1 MKQHT
6 QFCQEQNWTREARP
20 QGARQGWRA
29 SQILRN
35 VAVAAGKC
43 LSLVVAMVGMTA
55 TALGAE
61 IQSIAW
67 EPGSEAPVLQ
77 VKLTGESTYKTQV
90 LEDGQRLRISFPDSS
105 MGTSLAELQGLDKVK
120 GVYPYLADNGTSV
133 VVDFLMTEPGQLEVQ
148 KAEYGYR
155 VAASAAVPAA
165 SAPTPV
171 LPTPST
177 VETPAVPVSSPSS
190 PAETSPN
197 VVEQSTEKTVVAEPA
212 ATPPVVEEKNVIEDI
227 LYAKLPGDRIQVTLK
242 MAKPPV
248 EPNAFTITNPA
259 RISLDFP
266 KTRVGLAKKSIA
278 VKEAAVTSV
287 TAIEADDRSR
297 IVLSLIKPVAYS
309 TNIEGN
315 NFVLT
320 VEAPVA
326 AIAGALEPKTTHFAS
341 SRKTGKY
348 SLKAIDFR
356 RGPQGDGKII
366 INLSDA
372 AVGIDIREQ
381 AGEIMVD
388 FLNTSVASELQR
400 RLDVVDFATPVQT
413 VDTFAQGKN
422 TRMIVT
428 PKGKYEQ
435 LAYQTGN
442 VFTISVKPVIEKPDE
457 KKVDEFGYSGEKLSL
472 NFQNIDARAAL
483 QVLADFTGLNFV
495 VSDTVK
501 GSLTLRLKDVPWD
514 QALDL
519 ILDSKN
525 LAMRRKG
532 NVLTVAPAP
541 EVAAK
546 EKANLEATKSVIELE
561 PLISELI
568 QINYAKADDIAAL
581 LKSIKA
587 INTIAGQH
595 PVFNQS
601 VTITKESTESNT
613 LLSPRGQ
620 VTVDARTNSL
630 LIQDTPG
637 KIREVRKLIAKL
649 DQPVRQ
655 VMIESRLVEATD
667 NFSKSLGIRFGTKY
681 TDTAPSGRAG
691 AVSGSVSDSSSIVAA
706 GTLTSN
712 SSGLNVNLPSAGIG
726 TSVAGSIGLT
736 IAKIGSNGGLLNLE
750 LSALEQEGNG
760 KIISSPR
767 VITANQKLARIEQGQ
782 ERVFTTSVL
791 GVGSV
796 VTKKATLKLEVTPQ
810 ITPDDRINLDVDIT
824 KDNFIDAV
832 AGTLNIK
839 EIKTQVLLDNGETV
853 VIGGIYE
860 QDKNNTI
867 TKVPFFGDIPLL
879 GWLFKS
885 KEVKDNKTEL
895 LIFLTPRI
903 LSDNLSLR

>member
-1 MKQHT
+1 MNDKTSEAGLPIVKQ
-6 QFCQEQNWTREARP
+6 QTR
-20 QGARQGWRA
+20 
-29 SQILRN
+29 ILRR
-35 VAVAAGKC
+35 VALASGRCLAFLVATA
-43 LSLVVAMVGMTA
+43 GMTA
-55 TALGAE
+55 STYGAE

-67 EPGSEAPVLQ
+67 EPGSETPVLQ
-77 VKLTGESTYKTQV
+77 VRAAGEASFTTQV

-105 MGTSLAELQGLDKVK
+105 MGPSLAELQGLDKVK
-120 GVYPYLADNGTSV
+120 GAYPYLADNGTAV
-133 VVDFLMTEPGQLEVQ
+133 VVDLLMNEPGQLDVQ

-155 VAASAAVPAA
+155 VAASTTAPAAAAVELPPAA
-165 SAPTPV
+165 LAPTV
-171 LPTPST
+171 A
-177 VETPAVPVSSPSS
+177 VETPVKAEAPAVEK
-190 PAETSPN
+190 PAA
-197 VVEQSTEKTVVAEPA
+197 AEPPPA
-212 ATPPVVEEKNVIEDI
+212 APVAEEKNSIEDI
-227 LYAKLPGDRIQVTLK
+227 VYAKLPGDRIQITFK
-242 MAKPPV
+242 MTKAPA

-266 KTRVGLAKKSIA
+266 NTRVGFAKKSLA
-278 VKEAAVTSV
+278 VKEAAVTNV

-297 IVLSLIKPVAYS
+297 VVLSLIKPVAYS

-315 NFVLT
+315 DFIVT
-320 VEAPVA
+320 VEAPVS
-326 AIAGALEPKTTHFAS
+326 AIAGAVEPKTTHFAS
-341 SRKTGKY
+341 TRKTGKY
-348 SLKAIDFR
+348 SLKGIDFR

-366 INLSDA
+366 ISLSDP

-381 AGEIMVD
+381 AGEIMLD
-388 FLNTSVASELQR
+388 FLNTSASAELQR

-413 VDTFAQGKN
+413 IDTIAQGKN
-422 TRMIVT
+422 TRMIIT
-428 PKGKYEQ
+428 PKGRYEH

-442 VFTISVKPVIEKPDE
+442 IFTVSIKPVIEKPDE

-472 NFQNIDARAAL
+472 NFQNIEARAAL

-532 NVLTVAPAP
+532 NVITVAPAP
-541 EVAAK
+541 EMAAK
-546 EKANLEATKSVIELE
+546 EKANLESTKAVIDLE
-561 PLISELI
+561 PLVSELV
-568 QINYAKADDIAAL
+568 QINYAKADDIANL
-581 LKSIKA
+581 LKSIKQVTTA
-587 INTIAGQH
+587 SSEEH
-595 PVFNQS
+595 PVFGSTATGATIEKSS
-601 VTITKESTESNT
+601 VANT

-620 VTVDARTNSL
+620 VTVDARTNAI

-637 KIREVRKLIAKL
+637 KIREVRKLIAQL

-681 TDTAPSGRAG
+681 ADTSPSGRAG
-691 AVSGSVSDSSSIVAA
+691 AVSGTVADSSSIVSA
-706 GTLTSN
+706 GTLSAS

-726 TSVAGSIGLT
+726 SSVAGSIGIT

-750 LSALEQEGNG
+750 LSALEQEGKG
-760 KIISSPR
+760 KVISSPR

-810 ITPDDRINLDVDIT
+810 ITPDDRINMEVNIT
-824 KDNFIDAV
+824 KDNFADAV
-832 AGTLNIK
+832 AGVLNVK

-860 QDKNNTI
+860 QDKVNTV

-885 KEVKDNKTEL
+885 KETKDNKTEL

-903 LSDNLSLR
+903 LSENLSLR

>member
-1 MKQHT
+1 MKQHI
-6 QFCQEQNWTREARP
+6 QL
-20 QGARQGWRA
+20 
-29 SQILRN
+29 LRN
-35 VAVAAGKC
+35 VAVAAGNC
-43 LSLVVAMVGMTA
+43 LTLIVVMVGMTTA
-55 TALGAE
+55 ALGAE

-67 EPGSEAPVLQ
+67 EPGSDTAVLQ
-77 VKLTGESTYKTQV
+77 VKMTGESTYTTQV

-105 MGTSLAELQGLDKVK
+105 MGASLAELQGMDKVK

-133 VVDFLMTEPGQLEVQ
+133 VVDLLMTEPGQLDVQ

-155 VAASAAVPAA
+155 VVTAAAHAATSPATVLSTPATAVAPVVPAP
-165 SAPTPV
+165 SAPAEVTPN
-171 LPTPST
+171 
-177 VETPAVPVSSPSS
+177 A
-190 PAETSPN
+190 AA
-197 VVEQSTEKTVVAEPA
+197 QATEKTAAEAAAVAPA
-212 ATPPVVEEKNVIEDI
+212 AEEKNIIEDI
-227 LYAKLPGDRIQVTLK
+227 LYAKLPGDRIQITLK

-266 KTRVGLAKKSIA
+266 KTRVGLAKKSLT

-287 TAIEADDRSR
+287 TAIEAEDRSR

-309 TNIEGN
+309 TNIDGN
-315 NFVLT
+315 NFVVI

-326 AIAGALEPKTTHFAS
+326 AIAGAVQPKTTHFAS
-341 SRKTGKY
+341 SHKSGKY

-366 INLSDA
+366 INLSDP

-381 AGEIMVD
+381 AGEILVD

-413 VDTFAQGKN
+413 VDTFSQGKN
-422 TRMIVT
+422 TRMVIT

-472 NFQNIDARAAL
+472 NFQNIDVRAAL

-519 ILDSKN
+519 IIDSKN

-546 EKANLEATKSVIELE
+546 EKANLEATKAVVELE
-561 PLISELI
+561 PLVSELI
-568 QINYAKADDIAAL
+568 QINYAKAEDIASL
-581 LKSIKA
+581 IKSIKPVGNA
-587 INTIAGQH
+587 TALEH
-595 PVFNQS
+595 PVFGS
-601 VTITKESTESNT
+601 SATGASTQIATSSNT

-620 VTVDARTNSL
+620 VTVDKRTNSL
-630 LIQDTPG
+630 LIQDTSG
-637 KIREVRKLIAKL
+637 KIREVRKLIAQL

-667 NFSKSLGIRFGTKY
+667 NFSRSLGVRLGHIYDST
-681 TDTAPSGRAG
+681 TPSGQRAITTG
-691 AVSGSVSDSSSIVAA
+691 QDATLDNTYFTSGVYDI
-706 GTLTSN
+706 N
-712 SSGLNVNLPSAGIG
+712 RHFNVNLPSPGIG
-726 TSVAGSIGLT
+726 TSPAGALT
-736 IAKIGSNGGLLNLE
+736 LFFAKGSRIIDLE
-750 LSALEQEGNG
+750 LSALEQEGKG

-810 ITPDDRINLDVDIT
+810 ITPDDRVNLDVDIT
-824 KDNFIDAV
+824 KDNFVDAI
-832 AGTLNIK
+832 AGTLNVK

-860 QDKNNTI
+860 QDRNDTV

-879 GWLFKS
+879 GWLFKG

>member
-6 QFCQEQNWTREARP
+6 
-20 QGARQGWRA
+20 
-29 SQILRN
+29 QILRN
-35 VAVAAGKC
+35 VAVAAGKY
-43 LSLVVAMVGMTA
+43 LSLVVAMAGMTA
-55 TALGAE
+55 AALGAE

-77 VKLTGESTYKTQV
+77 IKLAGESTYKTQV

-133 VVDFLMTEPGQLEVQ
+133 VVDLLMTEPGQLDVQ

-155 VAASAAVPAA
+155 VVASAAVPAA
-165 SAPTPV
+165 STPRPV
-171 LPTPST
+171 LPTPAT
-177 VETPAVPVSSPSS
+177 AETPAVTTPPPSS
-190 PAETSPN
+190 PAEATAKA
-197 VVEQSTEKTVVAEPA
+197 QEKPAEKAAEAEPVA
-212 ATPPVVEEKNVIEDI
+212 APPVVEEKNVIEDI
-227 LYAKLPGDRIQVTLK
+227 IYAKLPGDRIQITIK
-242 MAKPPV
+242 MAKAPV

-326 AIAGALEPKTTHFAS
+326 AITGAVEPKTTHFAS
-341 SRKTGKY
+341 THKTGKY

-388 FLNTSVASELQR
+388 FLNTSVSAELQR

-413 VDTFAQGKN
+413 VDTYPQGKN
-422 TRMIVT
+422 TRMIIT

-472 NFQNIDARAAL
+472 NFQNIEARAAL

-546 EKANLEATKSVIELE
+546 EKANLEATKAVIELE

-568 QINYAKADDIAAL
+568 QINYAKAEEIAVL

-587 INTIAGQH
+587 ISTTAGQH
-595 PVFNQS
+595 PVFGQAVS
-601 VTITKESTESNT
+601 ITKESTDSNT

-620 VTVDARTNSL
+620 VTVDARTNSI
-630 LIQDTPG
+630 LIQDTAG

-667 NFSKSLGIRFGTKY
+667 NFSKSLGARFGVKY
-681 TDTAPSGRAG
+681 TDTSLSSRAG
-691 AVSGSVSDSSSIVAA
+691 AGSGTISDSSSIVSA
-706 GTLTSN
+706 GTMTSN
-712 SSGLNVNLPSAGIG
+712 ASGLNVNLPSAGIG

-736 IAKIGSNGGLLNLE
+736 FAKLGANGGLLNLE
-750 LSALEQEGNG
+750 LSALEQEGKG

-767 VITANQKLARIEQGQ
+767 VITANQKQARIEQGQ

-810 ITPDDRINLDVDIT
+810 ITPDDRVNLDVDIT

-832 AGTLNIK
+832 AGTLNVK
-839 EIKTQVLLDNGETV
+839 QIKTQVLLDNGETV

-860 QDKNNTI
+860 QDKNDTL

-885 KEVKDNKTEL
+885 KEIKDNKTEL

>member
-20 QGARQGWRA
+20 QGARQGGRV
-29 SQILRN
+29 SRFLRN

-43 LSLVVAMVGMTA
+43 LSLVLAMVGMTA
-55 TALGAE
+55 VALGAE

-67 EPGSEAPVLQ
+67 EPGSETPVLQ
-77 VKLTGESTYKTQV
+77 VKAAGVSAYTTQV

-120 GVYPYLADNGTSV
+120 GVYPYLAENGTSV
-133 VVDFLMTEPGQLEVQ
+133 VVDLLMTEPGQLDVQ

-155 VAASAAVPAA
+155 VAASAAAPAA
-165 SAPTPV
+165 STPSAV
-171 LPTPST
+171 LPTPAMA
-177 VETPAVPVSSPSS
+177 ETPAVQT
-190 PAETSPN
+190 AA
-197 VVEQSTEKTVVAEPA
+197 AEPA
-212 ATPPVVEEKNVIEDI
+212 AAAPAVEEKNVIEDI

-266 KTRVGLAKKSIA
+266 KTRIGLAKKSIA
-278 VKEAAVTSV
+278 IKEAAVTSV
-287 TAIEADDRSR
+287 NAIEAEDRSR

-309 TNIEGN
+309 TNIDGN
-315 NFVLT
+315 NFVVT

-326 AIAGALEPKTTHFAS
+326 AIAGAVEPKTTHFAS
-341 SRKTGKY
+341 SHKSGKY

-366 INLSDA
+366 INLSDP

-381 AGEIMVD
+381 AGEILVD
-388 FLNTSVASELQR
+388 FLNTSVPSELQR

-413 VDTFAQGKN
+413 VDTYTQGKN
-422 TRMIVT
+422 TRMVIT

-435 LAYQTGN
+435 LAYQTGS
-442 VFTISVKPVIEKPDE
+442 VFTISVKPVIEKSDE

-472 NFQNIDARAAL
+472 NFQNIDVRAAL

-546 EKANLEATKSVIELE
+546 EKANLEATKAVVELE
-561 PLISELI
+561 PLVSELI

-581 LKSIKA
+581 IKSIKPV
-587 INTIAGQH
+587 GSPLSMEH
-595 PVFNQS
+595 PVFGASATGATTQIATS
-601 VTITKESTESNT
+601 SNT

-620 VTVDARTNSL
+620 VTVDNRTNSL
-630 LIQDTPG
+630 LIQDTAG
-637 KIREVRKLIAKL
+637 KIREVRKLISQL

-667 NFSKSLGIRFGTKY
+667 NFSKSLGSRFGVKY
-681 TDTAPSGRAG
+681 SDTSPSGRSGAG
-691 AVSGSVSDSSSIVAA
+691 SGNITDSSSIVSA
-706 GTLTSN
+706 GTMTSN
-712 SSGLNVNLPSAGIG
+712 ANGLNVNLPSGGIG
-726 TSVAGSIGLT
+726 SSVAGSIGLT
-736 IAKIGSNGGLLNLE
+736 FAKLGSNGALLNLE
-750 LSALEQEGNG
+750 LSALEQEGQG

-782 ERVFTTSVL
+782 ERVFTTNVL

-810 ITPDDRINLDVDIT
+810 ITPDDRVNLDVDIT
-824 KDNFIDAV
+824 KDNFVDAV
-832 AGTLNIK
+832 VGTLNVK

-860 QDKNNTI
+860 QDKNTTT

-885 KEVKDNKTEL
+885 KEAKDNKTEL

>member
-1 MKQHT
+1 MKQNT
-6 QFCQEQNWTREARP
+6 
-20 QGARQGWRA
+20 
-29 SQILRN
+29 QILRN
-35 VAVAAGKC
+35 VAVMAGNC
-43 LSLVVAMVGMTA
+43 LSLVVAMVVMTTA
-55 TALGAE
+55 ALGAE

-67 EPGSEAPVLQ
+67 EPGSDTPVLQ
-77 VKLTGESTYKTQV
+77 VKLAGESTYTTQV

-133 VVDFLMTEPGQLEVQ
+133 VVDLLMTEPGQLDVQ

-155 VAASAAVPAA
+155 VVAAAAPAA
-165 SAPTPV
+165 STPAPV
-171 LPTPST
+171 LPTPVT
-177 VETPAVPVSSPSS
+177 AETPVVPAPSS
-190 PAETSPN
+190 NTEMTSN
-197 VVEQSTEKTVVAEPA
+197 VVEQPTEKIATSEPA
-212 ATPPVVEEKNVIEDI
+212 VPAPAVEEKNVIEDV
-227 LYAKLPGDRIQVTLK
+227 LYAKLPGDRIQITLK

-259 RISLDFP
+259 RVSLDFP

-278 VKEAAVTSV
+278 IKEGAVSNV
-287 TAIEADDRSR
+287 TAIEAEDRSR

-309 TNIEGN
+309 TNIDGN
-315 NFVLT
+315 NFVVT

-326 AIAGALEPKTTHFAS
+326 AIAGAVESKTTHFAS
-341 SRKTGKY
+341 SHKTRKY

-381 AGEIMVD
+381 AGEIFVD

-413 VDTFAQGKN
+413 VDTFIQGKN
-422 TRMIVT
+422 TRMVIT

-435 LAYQTGN
+435 LAYQTGS

-472 NFQNIDARAAL
+472 NFQNIEARAAL

-525 LAMRRKG
+525 LAMRRRG

-546 EKANLEATKSVIELE
+546 EKANLEATKAVIELE
-561 PLISELI
+561 PLVSELI
-568 QINYAKADDIAAL
+568 QINYAKAEDIANL
-581 LKSIKA
+581 IKSIKPVGNA
-587 INTIAGQH
+587 SAVEH
-595 PVFNQS
+595 PVFGASATGAATQIATS
-601 VTITKESTESNT
+601 SNT

-620 VTVDARTNSL
+620 VTVDKRTNSL

-637 KIREVRKLIAKL
+637 KIREVRKLIAQL

-667 NFSKSLGIRFGTKY
+667 NFSKSLGARFGVKY
-681 TDTAPSGRAG
+681 TDTSLSSRAG
-691 AVSGSVSDSSSIVAA
+691 AASGTIADSSSIVAA
-706 GTLTSN
+706 GTMSSN
-712 SSGLNVNLPSAGIG
+712 ANGLNVNLPSSGIG
-726 TSVAGSIGLT
+726 SSVAGSIGLT
-736 IAKIGSNGGLLNLE
+736 FAKLGSNGGLLNLE
-750 LSALEQEGNG
+750 LSALEQEGKG
-760 KIISSPR
+760 KLISSPR

-860 QDKNNTI
+860 QDKNDTL

-885 KEVKDNKTEL
+885 KELKDNKTEL

>member
-6 QFCQEQNWTREARP
+6 
-20 QGARQGWRA
+20 
-29 SQILRN
+29 QILRN
-35 VAVAAGKC
+35 VAVAAGKY
-43 LSLVVAMVGMTA
+43 LSLVVAMAGMTA
-55 TALGAE
+55 AALGAE

-77 VKLTGESTYKTQV
+77 IKLAGESTYKTQV

-133 VVDFLMTEPGQLEVQ
+133 VVDLLMTEPGQLDVQ

-155 VAASAAVPAA
+155 VVASAAVPAA
-165 SAPTPV
+165 STPTPV
-171 LPTPST
+171 LPTPAT
-177 VETPAVPVSSPSS
+177 AETPAVTTPPPSS
-190 PAETSPN
+190 PAEATAKA
-197 VVEQSTEKTVVAEPA
+197 QEKPAEKAAEAEPVA
-212 ATPPVVEEKNVIEDI
+212 APPVVEEKNVIEDI
-227 LYAKLPGDRIQVTLK
+227 IYAKLPGDRIQITIK
-242 MAKPPV
+242 MAKAPV

-320 VEAPVA
+320 VEAPVT
-326 AIAGALEPKTTHFAS
+326 AIAGAVEPKTTHFAS
-341 SRKTGKY
+341 SHKTGKY

-388 FLNTSVASELQR
+388 FLNTSVSAELQR

-413 VDTFAQGKN
+413 VDTYPQGKN
-422 TRMIVT
+422 TRMIIT

-472 NFQNIDARAAL
+472 NFQNIEARAAL

-568 QINYAKADDIAAL
+568 QINYAKAEDIAVL

-587 INTIAGQH
+587 ITTTAGQH
-595 PVFNQS
+595 PVFGQA
-601 VTITKESTESNT
+601 VAITKESTDSNT

-630 LIQDTPG
+630 LIQDTAG

-667 NFSKSLGIRFGTKY
+667 NFSRSLGVRLGHIYDSTKS
-681 TDTAPSGRAG
+681 SGQRAITTG
-691 AVSGSVSDSSSIVAA
+691 QDATIDN
-706 GTLTSN
+706 TYLTSGVYDIN
-712 SSGLNVNLPSAGIG
+712 RHFNVNLPSPGIG
-726 TSVAGSIGLT
+726 TSPAGALT
-736 IAKIGSNGGLLNLE
+736 LFFSKGSRIIDLE
-750 LSALEQEGNG
+750 LSALEQEGKG

-810 ITPDDRINLDVDIT
+810 ITPDDRVSLNVDIS
-824 KDNFIDAV
+824 KDNFVDATS
-832 AGTLNIK
+832 GLLNVK
-839 EIKTQVLLDNGETV
+839 QVKTQVLLDNGETV

-860 QDKNNTI
+860 QDKNDTV
-867 TKVPFFGDIPLL
+867 TKVPFLCDIPLL

-903 LSDNLSLR
+903 LSENLSMR

>member
-6 QFCQEQNWTREARP
+6 R
-20 QGARQGWRA
+20 
-29 SQILRN
+29 ILRTMT
-35 VAVAAGKC
+35 VTAGRWLAFLFAMAGMSTAA
-43 LSLVVAMVGMTA
+43 M
-55 TALGAE
+55 GAE
-61 IQSIAW
+61 IQSLAW
-67 EPGSEAPVLQ
+67 EPGSETPVLQ
-77 VKLTGESTYKTQV
+77 VRMSGEGAYATQV

-105 MGTSLAELQGLDKVK
+105 MGPALAEIPGLDKVK
-120 GVYPYLADNGTSV
+120 GVYPYLADNGTAV
-133 VVDFLMTEPGQLEVQ
+133 VVDLLMNEPGQLDVQ

-155 VAASAAVPAA
+155 VVASTVAAPSSTAAAPAAVAEVPKAEAPAA
-165 SAPTPV
+165 E
-171 LPTPST
+171 L
-177 VETPAVPVSSPSS
+177 
-190 PAETSPN
+190 
-197 VVEQSTEKTVVAEPA
+197 PA
-212 ATPPVVEEKNVIEDI
+212 ADDKNSIEDI
-227 LYAKLPGDRIQVTLK
+227 VYSKLPGDRIQITFK
-242 MAKPPV
+242 MTKPPV

-266 KTRVGLAKKSIA
+266 NTRVGLEKKNLA
-278 VKEAAVTSV
+278 VKEAAVTNV
-287 TAIEADDRSR
+287 TAIEAEDRSR
-297 IVLSLIKPVAYS
+297 VVLSLIKPVAYS
-309 TNIEGN
+309 TNIDGN
-315 NFVLT
+315 NFIVT
-320 VEAPVA
+320 VEAPVS
-326 AIAGALEPKTTHFAS
+326 AIAGAVEPKTTHFAS
-341 SRKTGKY
+341 TRKTGKY
-348 SLKAIDFR
+348 SLKGIDFR

-366 INLSDA
+366 INLSDP

-381 AGEIMVD
+381 AGEIMLD
-388 FLNTSVASELQR
+388 FLNTSASAELQR

-413 VDTFAQGKN
+413 IDTFAQGKN
-422 TRMIVT
+422 TRMIIT
-428 PKGKYEQ
+428 PKGKYEH

-442 VFTISVKPVIEKPDE
+442 VFTVSVKPVIEKPDE

-472 NFQNIDARAAL
+472 NFQNIEARAAL

-532 NVLTVAPAP
+532 NVITVAPAP

-546 EKANLEATKSVIELE
+546 EKANLEATKAVVELE
-561 PLISELI
+561 PLVSELI
-568 QINYAKADDIAAL
+568 QVNYAKAEDIASL

-587 INTIAGQH
+587 VTTASSQEH
-595 PVFNQS
+595 PVFGS
-601 VTITKESTESNT
+601 AATGATIERSSSSNT

-620 VTVDARTNSL
+620 VTVDERTNSL

-637 KIREVRKLIAKL
+637 KIREVRQLIAKL

-667 NFSKSLGIRFGTKY
+667 NFSKSLGVRFGTKY
-681 TDTAPSGRAG
+681 SDTSPSGRAG
-691 AVSGSVSDSSSIVAA
+691 AVSGTVADSSSIVSA
-706 GTLTSN
+706 GTLTAN

-726 TSVAGSIGLT
+726 SSVAGSIGITL
-736 IAKIGSNGGLLNLE
+736 AKVGSNGGLLNLE
-750 LSALEQEGNG
+750 LSALEQEGKG

-767 VITANQKLARIEQGQ
+767 VITANQKMARIEQGQ
-782 ERVFTTSVL
+782 ERVFTTNVL

-810 ITPDDRINLDVDIT
+810 ITPDDRVNLEVNIT
-824 KDNFIDAV
+824 KDNFADAV
-832 AGTLNIK
+832 NGILNVK

-860 QDKNNTI
+860 QDKVDTV

-879 GWLFKS
+879 GWMFKS
-885 KEVKDNKTEL
+885 KENQDNRTEL

>member
-20 QGARQGWRA
+20 QGARQGWCT
-29 SQILRN
+29 SQLLRN

-43 LSLVVAMVGMTA
+43 LSVVAMVGMTA

-67 EPGSEAPVLQ
+67 EPGSETSVLQ
-77 VKLTGESTYKTQV
+77 VKLAGESTYKTQV
-90 LEDGQRLRISFPDSS
+90 LEDGQRLRISFPESS

-133 VVDFLMTEPGQLEVQ
+133 VVDLLMTEPGQLDVQ

-155 VAASAAVPAA
+155 VVASAAPAA
-165 SAPTPV
+165 STPAPV
-171 LPTPST
+171 LP
-177 VETPAVPVSSPSS
+177 VPAT
-190 PAETSPN
+190 AETSAVAAPSPSTPAEMTSN
-197 VVEQSTEKTVVAEPA
+197 VVEQPAEKTAAAEPVA
-212 ATPPVVEEKNVIEDI
+212 EEKNVIEDI

-287 TAIEADDRSR
+287 TAIEAEDRSR

-309 TNIEGN
+309 TNIDGN

-326 AIAGALEPKTTHFAS
+326 AVAGSVEPKTTHFAS

-366 INLSDA
+366 INLSDP
-372 AVGIDIREQ
+372 AVGVDIREQ
-381 AGEIMVD
+381 AGEIIID

-413 VDTFAQGKN
+413 VDTYPQGKN
-422 TRMIVT
+422 TRMVIT

-472 NFQNIDARAAL
+472 NFQNIEARAAL

-495 VSDTVK
+495 VSDTVR

-532 NVLTVAPAP
+532 NVLTVAPAS

-546 EKANLEATKSVIELE
+546 EKANLEATKSVVELE
-561 PLISELI
+561 PLVSELI
-568 QINYAKADDIAAL
+568 QINYAKAEDIAVL

-587 INTIAGQH
+587 ITTTAGQH
-595 PVFNQS
+595 PVFGQA
-601 VTITKESTESNT
+601 VAITKESTDSNT

-620 VTVDARTNSL
+620 VTVDARTNSI
-630 LIQDTPG
+630 LIQDTAG

-667 NFSKSLGIRFGTKY
+667 NFSRSLGVRLGHIYDSTKS
-681 TDTAPSGRAG
+681 SGQRAITTG
-691 AVSGSVSDSSSIVAA
+691 QDATIDN
-706 GTLTSN
+706 TYLTSGVYDIN
-712 SSGLNVNLPSAGIG
+712 RHFNVNLPSPGIG
-726 TSVAGSIGLT
+726 TSPAGALT
-736 IAKIGSNGGLLNLE
+736 LFFSKGSRIIDLE
-750 LSALEQEGNG
+750 LSALEQEGKG

-810 ITPDDRINLDVDIT
+810 ITPDDRVNLDVDIT

-832 AGTLNIK
+832 AGTLNVK

-860 QDKNNTI
+860 QDRNDTV
-867 TKVPFFGDIPLL
+867 TKVPFLGDIPLL
-879 GWLFKS
+879 GWLFKG

>member
-6 QFCQEQNWTREARP
+6 Q
-20 QGARQGWRA
+20 
-29 SQILRN
+29 ILHN
-35 VAVAAGKC
+35 VAVATGKC

-77 VKLTGESTYKTQV
+77 VKLAGESTYKTQV
-90 LEDGQRLRISFPDSS
+90 LEDGQRLRISFPDSI

-133 VVDFLMTEPGQLEVQ
+133 VVDLLMTEPGQLDVQ

-155 VAASAAVPAA
+155 VVASAAAPVA
-165 SAPTPV
+165 STPTPV
-171 LPTPST
+171 LPTTATAEIPT
-177 VETPAVPVSSPSS
+177 VPATSPSS
-190 PAETSPN
+190 PAEMTSK
-197 VVEQSTEKTVVAEPA
+197 VVEQPAEKTAVAEPA
-212 ATPPVVEEKNVIEDI
+212 AVPPAAEEKNVIEDI

-242 MAKPPV
+242 MAKPPM

-278 VKEAAVTSV
+278 VKEGAVTNV
-287 TAIEADDRSR
+287 TAIEAEDRSR

-320 VEAPVA
+320 VEAPVS

-341 SRKTGKY
+341 SRKAGKY

-366 INLSDA
+366 INLSDPS
-372 AVGIDIREQ
+372 VGVDIREQ

-388 FLNTSVASELQR
+388 FLNTSVAPELQR

-413 VDTFAQGKN
+413 VDTYTQGKN
-422 TRMIVT
+422 TRMVIT

-435 LAYQTGN
+435 LAYQTGS

-472 NFQNIDARAAL
+472 NFQNIEARAAL

-495 VSDTVK
+495 VSDTVR

-561 PLISELI
+561 PLISEII
-568 QINYAKADDIAAL
+568 QINYAKAEDIAVL

-587 INTIAGQH
+587 ITTTAGQH
-595 PVFNQS
+595 PIFGQAVA
-601 VTITKESTESNT
+601 VTKESTDSNT

-620 VTVDARTNSL
+620 VTVDARTNSI
-630 LIQDTPG
+630 LIQDTAG

-655 VMIESRLVEATD
+655 VMVETRLVEATD
-667 NFSKSLGIRFGTKY
+667 NFAKTLGARLSHATQQTKGQTRVTTTGSIDALEPLYNTNTY
-681 TDTAPSGRAG
+681 TWPS
-691 AVSGSVSDSSSIVAA
+691 VF
-706 GTLTSN
+706 
-712 SSGLNVNLPSAGIG
+712 NVNLPSPGIG
-726 TSVAGSIGLT
+726 TSAAGVFTLSFLKAGKQLD
-736 IAKIGSNGGLLNLE
+736 LE
-750 LSALEQEGNG
+750 LSALEQDGKG

-767 VITANQKLARIEQGQ
+767 VITANQQKAVIEQGQ

-791 GVGSV
+791 GVGTV

-810 ITPDDRINLDVDIT
+810 ITPDDRVSLNVDIS
-824 KDNFIDAV
+824 KDNFVDATS
-832 AGTLNIK
+832 GLLNVK
-839 EIKTQVLLDNGETV
+839 QIKTQVLLDNGETV

-860 QDKNNTI
+860 QDKVDTI

-885 KEVKDNKTEL
+885 KEAKDNKTEL
-895 LIFLTPRI
+895 LIFLTPKI